1 MSTKSHR
8 PQLSISHEAMLA
20 DGNDEAFRHVLYL
33 MILASAR
40 LATFR
45 EAVGRMIGLT
55 GNQYLVL
62 LATAHTQGEAGVTIR
77 ELAQYALMA
86 STHVTTQVG
95 ALIRKGL
102 LKKRPNGDDRRSV
115 LVSLSDKGW
124 RAMNV
129 IAPVRREFNDAFFVG
144 MERRTLLDASK
155 FLEQV
160 ASNSERAL
168 PLLKHARRKR

>member
-1 MSTKSHR
+1 MS
-8 PQLSISHEAMLA
+8 
-20 DGNDEAFRHVLYL
+20 
-33 MILASAR
+33 
-40 LATFR
+40 TFR

-55 GNQYLVL
+55 GNQYLVF
-62 LATAHTQGEAGVTIR
+62 LATAHTEGEAGVTIR

-95 ALIRKGL
+95 SLIRKGL

-124 RAMNV
+124 QAMKL

-160 ASNSERAL
+160 ATNSERAL
-168 PLLKHARRKR
+168 PLLEHARKRKRAR